1 MSNVALSGNASG
13 TGTFTIASPNSN
25 TDRTLNLPDASGT
38 LANTDASGNLL
49 VGTTTNTNSSRIVSN
64 GVIESTTGG
73 VRFPDGTTQ
82 TTAAAV
88 PTTHGAVGTYTIAF
102 TPSTYGN
109 GAGLTAGN
117 TVAGSGLRQFT
128 ATGGTFSAVG
138 QYATGGGSTAI
149 GLSGTWRLMM
159 NLSSAIGS
167 GADPLGGLW
176 LRIS

>member
-82 TTAAAV
+82 TTAASA
-88 PTTHGAVGTYTIAF
+88 PTTANVLAATAGASADAVGSYAFLGRPFTSGNIGGVTVGGTIAGSVLRF
-102 TPSTYGN
+102 ADGN
-109 GAGLTAGN
+109 GTL
-117 TVAGSGLRQFT
+117 SGT
-128 ATGGTFSAVG
+128 P
-138 QYATGGGSTAI
+138 
-149 GLSGTWRLMM
+149 SGTWRCMGF
-159 NLSSAIGS
+159 LSASYDAHSNTSNFI
-167 GADPLGGLW
+167 PTLW